1 MQKHFVGSTLVLS
14 SWKPRLVH
22 RKCRRNNYSPDL
34 CYIPPPQVPFSKWR
48 WQTTNPKLW
57 EISSTPLLCL
67 HIYCEGESRGVRGM
81 GISQSSLGMHHWVGS
96 SRVTPCFGVCSFM
109 INLPAALGLFNSL
122 WEFLFIQTGIELSPP
137 WWLYLLSCANT
148 QLRLSSIPVSS
159 CAFMFIWGFSL
170 PCHHPLSTDLV
181 GFGVR
186 MQSSACSF
194 LSPVAQWMTS
204 VAGPRAAMVP
214 NPPLNLGR
222 ASFLLP
228 NYLYWILR
236 AWTWA
241 PETLQMQD
249 LAPYRLQPPILTQ
262 SSGSGS
268 PTGAKNCRNPTNSAQ
283 NVPQTWQTTGILQ
296 QETEPKG
303 IWGQENSGM
312 PGICSV

>member
-1 MQKHFVGSTLVLS
+1 MQNHFLGSTLVLS

-22 RKCRRNNYSPDL
+22 RKCRWNNYSPDL

-57 EISSTPLLCL
+57 EIPSTPLLCL

-204 VAGPRAAMVP
+204 VAGPGSCCSGPKPTSKSGQSIISASKLP
-214 NPPLNLGR
+214 LLNPQGMNLSTRDPADAG
-222 ASFLLP
+222 P
-228 NYLYWILR
+228 C
-236 AWTWA
+236 
-241 PETLQMQD
+241 TLQ
-249 LAPYRLQPPILTQ
+249 APTSNPDSEFRIRL
-262 SSGSGS
+262 SHW
-268 PTGAKNCRNPTNSAQ
+268 C
-283 NVPQTWQTTGILQ
+283 
-296 QETEPKG
+296 
-303 IWGQENSGM
+303 
-312 PGICSV
+312 